1 MAGPAARGLREET
14 LLPGY
19 LFYGEEDYLAEEFIE
34 ELRRVLAA
42 SSGGEFRLTRVGLDE
57 TKWRDVVDTARTVP
71 FLFEPWRA
79 IVVRVPERKTAS
91 DRGPGRKGAAD
102 GEEGRASKYLTATDQ
117 KVLREYFADPASRT
131 VLVIVRAGKVRRDD
145 ALVRFF
151 ASLPKAVFST
161 TEMKRLSASALMRR
175 ADDRARELGKTLTEG
190 ARRRLF
196 ELVGQD
202 LRLTMNEIDKLAVF
216 VGEKK
221 GIEEADVNQAT
232 AGQRSYESYE
242 LDDALAAADFARGA
256 AVLKDLLAE
265 GERPEQIL
273 GRLASFF
280 RGVLMAR
287 TWLLEKARTRDEI
300 FQSLFPYIS
309 KNWGD
314 LYRRKSGDFFGLV
327 DGLSASELNAL
338 LDKLRQAD
346 VRLKSTDADPGTVFE
361 IFLREFVQARKGRAP
376 ISPAPAPGERSD
388 G

>member
-57 TKWRDVVDTARTVP
+57 TKWRDVVDTARTAP

>member
-57 TKWRDVVDTARTVP
+57 TKWRDVVDTARTAP

-256 AVLKDLLAE
+256 SVLKDLLAE

-280 RGVLMAR
+280 RGVLMAQ

-309 KNWGD
+309 KSWGD
-314 LYRRKSGDFFGLV
+314 LYRKKSGDFFGLV

-376 ISPAPAPGERSD
+376 ISPAPAPGERS
-388 G
+388 GG

>member
-1 MAGPAARGLREET
+1 
-14 LLPGY
+14 
-19 LFYGEEDYLAEEFIE
+19 
-34 ELRRVLAA
+34 
-42 SSGGEFRLTRVGLDE
+42 
-57 TKWRDVVDTARTVP
+57 
-71 FLFEPWRA
+71 
-79 IVVRVPERKTAS
+79 
-91 DRGPGRKGAAD
+91 
-102 GEEGRASKYLTATDQ
+102 
-117 KVLREYFADPASRT
+117 
-131 VLVIVRAGKVRRDD
+131 
-145 ALVRFF
+145 
-151 ASLPKAVFST
+151 
-161 TEMKRLSASALMRR
+161 MRR

-273 GRLASFF
+273 GRLAGFF
-280 RGVLMAR
+280 RGVLMAQ

-309 KNWGD
+309 KSWGD

-327 DGLSASELNAL
+327 DGLTASELNAL
-338 LDKLRQAD
+338 LDKLRLAD
-346 VRLKSTDADPGTVFE
+346 IRLKSTDADPGTVFE
-361 IFLREFVQARKGRAP
+361 IFLKEFVQARKGRAP
-376 ISPAPAPGERSD
+376 ISPAPAPRERSD

>member
-57 TKWRDVVDTARTVP
+57 TKWRDVVDTARTAP

-79 IVVRVPERKTAS
+79 IVVRVPERKTSS

-151 ASLPKAVFST
+151 ASLPKAAFST

-256 AVLKDLLAE
+256 SVLKDLLAE

-280 RGVLMAR
+280 RGVLMAQ

-309 KNWGD
+309 KSWGD
-314 LYRRKSGDFFGLV
+314 LYRKKSGDFFGLV

-376 ISPAPAPGERSD
+376 ISPAPAPGERS
-388 G
+388 GG